1 MTRTPQRHVGAVNG
15 GGANA
20 HGITR
25 AVVDGISQAGDN
37 AGAGA
42 GAGAAD
48 GRRIRIDALTIRIT
62 SDTGM
67 PQLTDAVRREIAR
80 ALRRVTS

>member
-1 MTRTPQRHVGAVNG
+1 MTRTLQRHVGAVNG

-25 AVVDGISQAGDN
+25 AVVDGISQAGDT
-37 AGAGA
+37 A

-48 GRRIRIDALTIRIT
+48 GGRIRIDALTIRIT